1 MKLEPILDAH
11 SAAVPPA
18 LSSDRMGELFIQAGK
33 LSRAQVDQII
43 SLQETSQLRFGEAA
57 RQLNLLSEQDI
68 QAVLAHQF
76 NYVTATNLRVGLDP
90 ACPLPIANAPYS
102 PEAESI
108 RRIRSELLLEG
119 SGLAPLKLAV
129 VSPGEGEGRTYMAAN
144 LAFSFAQ
151 VGKRTLLIDADFRSP
166 KVHAYFSMNNKKGL
180 SGVLAGRSD
189 VTLDVMTMVLPNLY
203 VLPAGPLPP
212 NPLEI
217 LQDPHLSALIDK
229 LAKDLDVIIVD
240 TPAAMASSDS
250 KVITRQVGAALIM
263 GREHRTRVAELRATV
278 QSMQDVGVRIFGTV
292 YNRFDG
298 RQPGAEGAGR
308 RWLRWP
314 AAWRFGLARGR

>member
-43 SLQETSQLRFGEAA
+43 RLQETYQLRFGEAA

-119 SGLAPLKLAV
+119 SGLAPLKVAV

-217 LQDPHLSALIDK
+217 LQDPLLSALIDK

-240 TPAAMASSDS
+240 TPAATASSDS
-250 KVITRQVGAALIM
+250 KVITRQVGAALII
-263 GREHRTRVAELRATV
+263 GRENRTRVTELRATV

-298 RQPGAEGAGR
+298 RQPSVERAGR

-314 AAWRFGLARGR
+314 AAWRLGAARGR